1 MPYASSD
8 GIRLYYE
15 EAGKGFPVVFVHEF
29 SGDLSSWEA
38 QLRYFSRRYRA
49 IAFNARGY
57 PPSEVPRAISKYSWA
72 LAADDIA
79 HLMRHLGLRKAHV
92 IGCSMGAYS
101 TLQFGLRHPLLARSL
116 TLVGAGAGSDP
127 TRRDAFLRSTEAQA
141 RRYLELGTREV
152 VKAYL
157 NHPSRVQLR
166 NKDPRG
172 FAEFYARV
180 SAHSAAGSANTLRG
194 VQAKR
199 PSIYSLE
206 RGLRRLKV
214 PLHVMCGDEDDT
226 SLPPALFMKR
236 ICPAARLT
244 VVAGAGHLVNLE
256 EPALFNHLTA
266 EFLAL
271 IDSGRWRPRDP
282 RSLNA
287 STMAGRSRKLS

>member
-1 MPYASSD
+1 MPYVTSA

-15 EAGKGFPVVFVHEF
+15 EAGRGFPVIFAHEF
-29 SGDLSSWEA
+29 SGDLASWEA
-38 QLRYFSRRYRA
+38 QLRYFSRRYRV

-57 PPSEVPRAISKYSWA
+57 PPSEVPRALSNYSWR
-72 LAADDIA
+72 LSADDIA
-79 HLMRHLGLRKAHV
+79 ILMRHLGLVRAHV

-101 TLQFGLRHPLLARSL
+101 TLQFGLRHPRMARSL

-127 TRRDAFLRSTEAQA
+127 ARRAEFLRNTEAQA
-141 RRYLELGTREV
+141 RRYLELGTAQVARG
-152 VKAYL
+152 YL
-157 NHPSRVQLR
+157 NHPARVQLR

-180 SAHSAAGSANTLRG
+180 SAHSAQGSACTLRG

-199 PSIYSLE
+199 PSIYALE
-206 RGLRRLKV
+206 RALRKLKV

-226 SLPPALFMKR
+226 SIPPALFMKR
-236 ICPAARLT
+236 VCASARLT
-244 VVAGAGHLVNLE
+244 VVAGTGHLVNLE

-271 IDSGRWRPRDP
+271 VDSGRWRPRDP

-287 STMAGRSRKLS
+287 STMARRSRKLS